1 MTSLLELQDVTR
13 RYGKVDALA
22 GASLKVDRG
31 QIVGLLGPSGA
42 GKTTLLRL
50 AGLLEAPTSGNVV
63 FDGRTAHADD
73 KQSIALRRRM
83 SMILQK
89 PVVFSGS
96 VMRNATYGL
105 RVRGYPEDQ
114 ARRLVKPVIE
124 SVGLSGMA
132 DRPAATLS
140 GGEVQRLA
148 FARATVLKPEL
159 LLLDEFTANLDPANV
174 ALLENGVRRYRDG
187 GGTVLMVTHNL
198 AQGKRLADRVC
209 LLLGGKI
216 AETGPA
222 SEFFAGPKTGQARE
236 FLNGTMVW

>member
-1 MTSLLELQDVTR
+1 MTALLELENLTR
-13 RYGKVDALA
+13 RYGDVNALA
-22 GASLKVDRG
+22 DASLKVDRG
-31 QIVGLLGPSGA
+31 EIVGLLGPSGA
-42 GKTTLLRL
+42 GKTTLLRM
-50 AGLLEAPTSGNVV
+50 AGLLEAPTSGRVV
-63 FDGRTAHADD
+63 FDGQTAHADKKD
-73 KQSIALRRRM
+73 SLVLRRRM
-83 SMILQK
+83 AMILQK
-89 PVVFSGS
+89 PVVFIGS

-105 RVRGYPEDQ
+105 RIRGYPESQ
-114 ARRLVKPVIE
+114 ARRLVEPVME

-132 DRPAATLS
+132 GRPASTLS

-174 ALLENGVRRYRDG
+174 ALLEKGIRQYRDG
-187 GGTVLMVTHNL
+187 GGTVLLVTHNL

-216 AETGPA
+216 AESGPSA
-222 SEFFAGPKTGQARE
+222 KFFAGPETKQARE

>member
-1 MTSLLELQDVTR
+1 MTALLELENVTR
-13 RYGKVDALA
+13 QYGEVKALA
-22 GASLKVDRG
+22 GASLSVDRG
-31 QIVGLLGPSGA
+31 EIVGLLGPSGA
-42 GKTTLLRL
+42 GKTTLLRM
-50 AGLLEAPTSGNVV
+50 AGLLESPTSGRVV
-63 FDGRTAHADD
+63 FDGRTAHAG
-73 KQSIALRRRM
+73 KKESLALRRRM
-83 SMILQK
+83 AMILQK

-114 ARRLVKPVIE
+114 ARRLVEPVLE
-124 SVGLSGMA
+124 SVGLSEMT
-132 DRPAATLS
+132 DRQASTLS

-148 FARATVLKPEL
+148 FARATVLEPEL

-174 ALLENGVRRYRDG
+174 ALLEKGVRQYRDG

-198 AQGKRLADRVC
+198 AQGKRLTDSVC

-222 SEFFAGPKTGQARE
+222 AGFFAGPKTRQARE

>member
-1 MTSLLELQDVTR
+1 MTALLELENVTR
-13 RYGKVDALA
+13 RYGHVDALA

-31 QIVGLLGPSGA
+31 EIVGLLGPSGA
-42 GKTTLLRL
+42 GKTTLLRM
-50 AGLLEAPTSGNVV
+50 AGLLEAPTSGRVV
-63 FDGRTAHADD
+63 FDGQTARAD
-73 KQSIALRRRM
+73 KKESLVFRRRM
-83 SMILQK
+83 AMILQK
-89 PVVFSGS
+89 PVVFIGS

-105 RVRGYPEDQ
+105 RVRGYPESQ
-114 ARRLVKPVIE
+114 ARRLVEPVME

-132 DRPAATLS
+132 GRPASTLS

-159 LLLDEFTANLDPANV
+159 LLLDEFTANLDPANISI
-174 ALLENGVRRYRDG
+174 LEKGVRNYRDG

-209 LLLGGKI
+209 LLLGGKLV
-216 AETGPA
+216 EVGPA
-222 SEFFAGPKTGQARE
+222 NEFFEKPATEQGRE